1 MALDSLRGKTSAPS
15 CPPNSPGTASEI
27 HAEHPLQR
35 RARDRLKA
43 RLSGETLA
51 LAAVTSAGPI
61 LVLALAL
68 GRGATDNVTLV
79 VIEALG

>member
-1 MALDSLRGKTSAPS
+1 MRNTPSSAARGIVSRL
-15 CPPNSPGTASEI
+15 GY
-27 HAEHPLQR
+27 
-35 RARDRLKA
+35 RARF
-43 RLSGETLA
+43 LA

-61 LVLALAL
+61 LVLAMAL